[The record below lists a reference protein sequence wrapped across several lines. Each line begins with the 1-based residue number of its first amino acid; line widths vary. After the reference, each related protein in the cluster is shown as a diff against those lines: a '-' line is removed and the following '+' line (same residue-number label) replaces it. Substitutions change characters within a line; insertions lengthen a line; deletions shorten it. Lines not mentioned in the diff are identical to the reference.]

1 MRTDA
6 DLAEAFRDGDDPAF
20 SILFDRYRR
29 PLYVFA
35 LKMLGDA
42 DTASDVVQD
51 VFLVIYERRR
61 QLIHPESFRSWL
73 FAIGRN
79 RCLSHFRRTR
89 GRVPLEEAPDEAVT
103 VEPPADG
110 READADLGL
119 VRRALAGLRVEY
131 REVLVLREYQD
142 LSYREIAEI
151 TEATESA
158 VKSRLFKARRALHE
172 ALQPAFAG
180 RR

>member
-1 MRTDA
+1 MRTDT
-6 DLAEAFRDGDDPAF
+6 DLAETFRDGDDRAF

-35 LKMLGDA
+35 LKMLGEA
-42 DTASDVVQD
+42 DTASDLVQD
-51 VFLVIYERRR
+51 AFLRIYERRR
-61 QLIHPESFRSWL
+61 QLNHPESFRSWL

-79 RCLSHFRRTR
+79 LCISHLRQNRR
-89 GRVPLEEAPDEAVT
+89 RVSLDEAPDEAIT
-103 VEPPADG
+103 LDAPTDD
-110 READADLGL
+110 RETEEDLGL
-119 VRRALAGLRVEY
+119 IRRAIAGLKVEY

-142 LSYREIAEI
+142 LTYGEIAAI
-151 TEATESA
+151 TESTESA

-172 ALQPAFAG
+172 ALKPAFAG